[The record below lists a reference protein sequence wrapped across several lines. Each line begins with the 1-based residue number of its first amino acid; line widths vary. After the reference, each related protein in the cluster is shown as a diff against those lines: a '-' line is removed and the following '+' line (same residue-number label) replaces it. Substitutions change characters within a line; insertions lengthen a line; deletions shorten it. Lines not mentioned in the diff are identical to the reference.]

1 MADELTPMQRQ
12 YLALKREI
20 PPGAILMFRLG
31 DFYEMFGEDAV
42 VASPILGATLTHRG
56 SQPMCGVPYHALNSY
71 LAKLIRAGKTAA
83 LCDQVEDPKTAK
95 GLVRREITRIVTP
108 GTVTEDGLLDETV
121 NNYVAAV
128 HGLGLALLDLAT
140 GEFTVESFAT
150 QEKFD
155 EAMERYRPAETLA
168 ETEENRWTFALDA
181 ATDVLTR
188 HFKVLSLDGFGL
200 EGKGDLIS
208 AAGALLYYVGTTLR
222 HSIAH
227 VRKLAIRQS
236 DDALVLDAGTLRH
249 LQLVPGGD
257 VPKAASLL
265 GVLDVTKT
273 PMGARTL
280 RNWTVRPL
288 ARSADVNARL
298 DRVQAF
304 VDDRGTLAALR
315 RLLTGVRDLERLVQ
329 KVDSMRANPRDLKAL
344 ADSLRPIPEI
354 VEILGAVT
362 RQDAASPCVGGA
374 LGVVTRQDA
383 ASPGRAFALEPQP
396 DVVSLV
402 DRAIVEEPPAL
413 LADGGF
419 IAAGY
424 DRELDELREISHE
437 GHKWLA
443 EFQAREQAR
452 TGITKLK
459 VKHVSTFGFVIEI
472 PKGSVSQAPEDYIR
486 RQTLTT
492 GERYTTPELKE
503 YESKVLGAQEKS
515 IAIEQRLFREM
526 LATIA
531 AKTVEIQDTALAI
544 GDLDATLALADRAL
558 AAGYVRPVVDDSDV
572 LEITDG
578 RHPIIEQLPDAEP
591 FVPNSA
597 FLNTTTDQ
605 IMLITGPNMAGKST
619 YIRQVA
625 TIAVMAQM
633 GSFVPASSMRIGV
646 LDRVFTR
653 IGAGDDLAR
662 GRSTFLV
669 EMQETANILN
679 NATPKSL
686 IVLDEIGRGTSTFD
700 GISIAWSVAEYLHG
714 NARSKAK
721 TLFATHYHELTDL
734 ADTFKGVKNY
744 TVKVKEEGSRVVFL
758 RRIAPGVA
766 EKSFGIHVGAMAGLP
781 PEVVAR
787 ASQILKNLEAN
798 EIDVNAKEKAVRRPR
813 KRLSD
818 LPGQMTFFSLLA
830 ALSLVFQC
838 GAATTIHRSFR
849 NRDTGYVNGATP
861 GFSAPSARKSTGASS
876 APKAV
881 RGKSPNKLMGKLGEV
896 VDGGLISVVDGSGN
910 AHAVSLR
917 HIDAPAADQPFGPEA
932 AKFLGDLLRGK
943 EIEVLWTKK
952 DAAGAISGDV
962 YYRHEKFGMV
972 DANMTMVKNGAA
984 WQAYKDTDKTYA
996 AAEKEARAAK
1006 RGLWASPKPVR
1017 PSEWRKR
1024 RK

>member
-12 YLALKREI
+12 YLALKREV

-42 VASPILGATLTHRG
+42 VASPILGATLTQRNG
-56 SQPMCGVPYHALNSY
+56 QPMCGVPYHALNGY

-83 LCDQVEDPKTAK
+83 LCDQVEDPKLAK

-121 NNYVAAV
+121 NNYAAAV

-140 GEFTVESFAT
+140 GEFVVEEFKSQA
-150 QEKFD
+150 KLD
-155 EAMERYRPAETLA
+155 EALERYRPAETLA
-168 ETEENRWTFALDA
+168 ETDDNRWTFSLDA
-181 ATDVLTR
+181 ATEALTR

-200 EGKGDLIS
+200 AGKGDLVS

-222 HSIAH
+222 HSLAH
-227 VRKLAIRQS
+227 VRKVAVRSS
-236 DDALVLDAGTLRH
+236 DDALVLDSGTLRH
-249 LQLVPGGD
+249 LQLVPGGE
-257 VPKAASLL
+257 VSKEASLL

-280 RNWTVRPL
+280 RSWICRPL
-288 ARSADVNARL
+288 ARAADVNARL

-304 VDDRGTLAALR
+304 VEDRGRLASLR
-315 RLLTGVRDLERLVQ
+315 NLLSGVRDLERLVQ
-329 KVDSMRANPRDLKAL
+329 KVDSLRANPRDLKAL
-344 ADSLRPIPEI
+344 ASSLRPVPEI
-354 VEILGAVT
+354 
-362 RQDAASPCVGGA
+362 AAGLSGLDGFPP
-374 LGVVTRQDA
+374 LR
-383 ASPGRAFALEPQP
+383 PQP
-396 DVVSLV
+396 DTVDLI
-402 DRAIVEEPPAL
+402 DRAIADDPPVML
-413 LADGGF
+413 VDGGF
-419 IAAGY
+419 IAPGY
-424 DRELDELREISHE
+424 DAELDELRRIAHE
-437 GHKWLA
+437 GHRWLA
-443 EFQAREQAR
+443 EYQAKEQAR
-452 TGITKLK
+452 TGISKLK

-472 PKGSVSQAPEDYIR
+472 PKGSVAMAPADYIR

-492 GERYTTPELKE
+492 GERFTTPELKE
-503 YESKVLGAQEKS
+503 YETKVLGAQEKS
-515 IAIEQRLFREM
+515 IAIEQRLFRDI
-526 LATIA
+526 LGTIA
-531 AKTVEIQDTALAI
+531 AKTVEIQDTALAL

-558 AAGYVRPVVDDSDV
+558 AAGYTRPVVDDSDV
-572 LEITDG
+572 LEIADG

-714 NARSKAK
+714 KPQAKAK

-734 ADTFKGVKNY
+734 ADSFEGVKNF
-744 TVKVKEEGSRVVFL
+744 TVKVKEEGGRVVFL
-758 RRIAPGVA
+758 RRIAPGIA

-781 PEVVAR
+781 KEVVDR
-787 ASQILKNLEAN
+787 AAQILKNLEAN
-798 EIDVNAKEKAVRRPR
+798 ELDVNAPQKVVRRQRR
-813 KRLSD
+813 KLSEM
-818 LPGQMTFFSLLA
+818 PGQMTFF
-830 ALSLVFQC
+830 
-838 GAATTIHRSFR
+838 
-849 NRDTGYVNGATP
+849 
-861 GFSAPSARKSTGASS
+861 
-876 APKAV
+876 
-881 RGKSPNKLMGKLGEV
+881 
-896 VDGGLISVVDGSGN
+896 
-910 AHAVSLR
+910 
-917 HIDAPAADQPFGPEA
+917 
-932 AKFLGDLLRGK
+932 
-943 EIEVLWTKK
+943 
-952 DAAGAISGDV
+952 
-962 YYRHEKFGMV
+962 
-972 DANMTMVKNGAA
+972 
-984 WQAYKDTDKTYA
+984 
-996 AAEKEARAAK
+996 
-1006 RGLWASPKPVR
+1006 
-1017 PSEWRKR
+1017 
-1024 RK
+1024 

>member
-1 MADELTPMQRQ
+1 MAEELTPMQRQ

-83 LCDQVEDPKTAK
+83 LCDQVEDPKLAK

-128 HGLGLALLDLAT
+128 HGLGLALLDLST
-140 GEFTVESFAT
+140 GEFTVESFAS

-155 EAMERYRPAETLA
+155 EAMERYRPAETLV
-168 ETEENRWTFALDA
+168 ESDDNRWTFALDA

-200 EGKGDLIS
+200 EGKGDLVS
-208 AAGALLYYVGTTLR
+208 AAGALLYYVGTTLH
-222 HSIAH
+222 HSLAH
-227 VRKLAIRQS
+227 VRKLSIRQS

-257 VPKAASLL
+257 VQKPASLL

-280 RNWTVRPL
+280 RNWIVRPL

-298 DRVQAF
+298 DRVKAF

-315 RLLTGVRDLERLVQ
+315 RLLSGVRDLERLMQ
-329 KVDSMRANPRDLKAL
+329 KVDSMRANPRDLRAL
-344 ADSLRPIPEI
+344 ADSLRPLPEI
-354 VEILGAVT
+354 ISLL
-362 RQDAASPCVGGA
+362 ASGSYP
-374 LGVVTRQDA
+374 LTPR
-383 ASPGRAFALEPQP
+383 PEL
-396 DVVSLV
+396 VSLIDRGIV
-402 DRAIVEEPPAL
+402 DDPPVL
-413 LADGGF
+413 LVDGGF
-419 IAAGY
+419 IASGY
-424 DRELDELREISHE
+424 DAELDELREIAHE

-452 TGITKLK
+452 TGIAKLK

-472 PKGSVSQAPEDYIR
+472 PKGSVAMAPDDYIR
-486 RQTLTT
+486 RKTLTT
-492 GERYTTPELKE
+492 GERYTTPELRE
-503 YESKVLGAQEKS
+503 YESKVLGAQEKAV
-515 IAIEQRLFREM
+515 AIEQRLFREM

-531 AKTVEIQDTALAI
+531 DKTVEIQETALAL
-544 GDLDATLALADRAL
+544 GELDSTLSLADRAL
-558 AAGYVRPVVDDSDV
+558 AAGYVRPTVDDSDV
-572 LEITDG
+572 LEIVDG

-605 IMLITGPNMAGKST
+605 ILLITGPNMAGKST

-633 GSFVPASSMRIGV
+633 GSFVPASSMRIGM

-679 NATPKSL
+679 NATTKSL

-714 NARSKAK
+714 NARAKAK
-721 TLFATHYHELTDL
+721 TLFATHYHELADL
-734 ADTFKGVKNY
+734 AETFKGVKNY
-744 TVKVKEEGSRVVFL
+744 TVKVKEEGGRIVFL
-758 RRIAPGVA
+758 RRIVPGVA

-781 PEVVAR
+781 DEVVSR
-787 ASQILKNLEAN
+787 AAQILKNLEAN

-813 KRLSD
+813 KKLSE
-818 LPGQMTFFSLLA
+818 LPGQMTFFSML
-830 ALSLVFQC
+830 
-838 GAATTIHRSFR
+838 
-849 NRDTGYVNGATP
+849 N
-861 GFSAPSARKSTGASS
+861 
-876 APKAV
+876 
-881 RGKSPNKLMGKLGEV
+881 E
-896 VDGGLISVVDGSGN
+896 
-910 AHAVSLR
+910 
-917 HIDAPAADQPFGPEA
+917 
-932 AKFLGDLLRGK
+932 
-943 EIEVLWTKK
+943 
-952 DAAGAISGDV
+952 
-962 YYRHEKFGMV
+962 
-972 DANMTMVKNGAA
+972 
-984 WQAYKDTDKTYA
+984 
-996 AAEKEARAAK
+996 
-1006 RGLWASPKPVR
+1006 
-1017 PSEWRKR
+1017 
-1024 RK
+1024 

>member
-1 MADELTPMQRQ
+1 MAEELTPMQRQ

-121 NNYVAAV
+121 NNYVAAA

-329 KVDSMRANPRDLKAL
+329 KVDSMRANPRDLRAL

-354 VEILGAVT
+354 VDVLRAVTRQDAASPCGEALGAVT
-362 RQDAASPCVGGA
+362 RQDAASPGH
-374 LGVVTRQDA
+374 
-383 ASPGRAFALEPQP
+383 AFALEPQP
-396 DVVSLV
+396 EVVSLI

-424 DRELDELREISHE
+424 DRELDELREISQE

-452 TGITKLK
+452 TGISKLK

-544 GDLDATLALADRAL
+544 GDLDATLALAD
-558 AAGYVRPVVDDSDV
+558 
-572 LEITDG
+572 
-578 RHPIIEQLPDAEP
+578 
-591 FVPNSA
+591 
-597 FLNTTTDQ
+597 
-605 IMLITGPNMAGKST
+605 
-619 YIRQVA
+619 
-625 TIAVMAQM
+625 
-633 GSFVPASSMRIGV
+633 
-646 LDRVFTR
+646 
-653 IGAGDDLAR
+653 
-662 GRSTFLV
+662 
-669 EMQETANILN
+669 
-679 NATPKSL
+679 
-686 IVLDEIGRGTSTFD
+686 
-700 GISIAWSVAEYLHG
+700 
-714 NARSKAK
+714 
-721 TLFATHYHELTDL
+721 
-734 ADTFKGVKNY
+734 
-744 TVKVKEEGSRVVFL
+744 
-758 RRIAPGVA
+758 
-766 EKSFGIHVGAMAGLP
+766 
-781 PEVVAR
+781 
-787 ASQILKNLEAN
+787 
-798 EIDVNAKEKAVRRPR
+798 
-813 KRLSD
+813 
-818 LPGQMTFFSLLA
+818 
-830 ALSLVFQC
+830 
-838 GAATTIHRSFR
+838 
-849 NRDTGYVNGATP
+849 
-861 GFSAPSARKSTGASS
+861 
-876 APKAV
+876 
-881 RGKSPNKLMGKLGEV
+881 
-896 VDGGLISVVDGSGN
+896 
-910 AHAVSLR
+910 
-917 HIDAPAADQPFGPEA
+917 
-932 AKFLGDLLRGK
+932 
-943 EIEVLWTKK
+943 
-952 DAAGAISGDV
+952 
-962 YYRHEKFGMV
+962 
-972 DANMTMVKNGAA
+972 
-984 WQAYKDTDKTYA
+984 
-996 AAEKEARAAK
+996 
-1006 RGLWASPKPVR
+1006 
-1017 PSEWRKR
+1017 
-1024 RK
+1024 